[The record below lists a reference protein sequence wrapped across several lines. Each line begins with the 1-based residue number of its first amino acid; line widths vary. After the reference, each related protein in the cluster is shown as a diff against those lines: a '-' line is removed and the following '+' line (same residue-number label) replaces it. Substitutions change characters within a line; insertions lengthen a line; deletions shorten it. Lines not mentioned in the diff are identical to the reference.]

1 MVGNTAQKS
10 QRRDITMENN
20 RSKLKDT
27 KLGEWFRNKAPQAL
41 DAIGDLV
48 PGGQAVKAI
57 GALIDATTTS
67 DEEREMA
74 HALLAQAEADD
85 RANARSREVAF
96 TQATGQRDW
105 MQTAVGI
112 VGMIA
117 FLLMIWWATQGV
129 EEREVYFHL
138 LGVVEGVAVTIY
150 GYYYGASQKD

>member
-1 MVGNTAQKS
+1 
-10 QRRDITMENN
+10 
-20 RSKLKDT
+20 
-27 KLGEWFRNKAPQAL
+27 
-41 DAIGDLV
+41 
-48 PGGQAVKAI
+48 
-57 GALIDATTTS
+57 
-67 DEEREMA
+67 
-74 HALLAQAEADD
+74 
-85 RANARSREVAF
+85 
-96 TQATGQRDW
+96 

>member
-1 MVGNTAQKS
+1 M
-10 QRRDITMENN
+10 DNN
-20 RSKLKDT
+20 RGKLKDT
-27 KLGEWFRNKAPQAL
+27 KLGDWFRNKAPQTL

-67 DEEREMA
+67 DEERQTA

-85 RANARSREVAF
+85 RASARSREVAF
-96 TQATGQRDW
+96 TQSTGKRDW

-112 VGMIA
+112 VGMVA
-117 FLLMIWWATQGV
+117 FIMMIWWATQGV

-150 GYYYGASQKD
+150 GYYYGASKAD

>member
-1 MVGNTAQKS
+1 M
-10 QRRDITMENN
+10 DNN
-20 RSKLKDT
+20 RGKLKLKDT
-27 KLGEWFRNKAPQAL
+27 KLGEWFRNKAPQTL

-74 HALLAQAEADD
+74 HALLAHAEAED

-96 TQATGQRDW
+96 TQATGKRDW

>member
-1 MVGNTAQKS
+1 MSEK
-10 QRRDITMENN
+10 R
-20 RSKLKDT
+20 KLKDT
-27 KLGEWFRNKAPQAL
+27 KLGDWFRNKAPQHL

-67 DEEREMA
+67 DAEKAEAM
-74 HALLAQAEADD
+74 ALLAQAEAED
-85 RANARSREVAF
+85 RANARTREIDFVK
-96 TQATGQRDW
+96 ATGGRDW
-105 MQTAVGI
+105 MQTAVGV
-112 VGMIA
+112 VGMVA

-150 GYYYGASQKD
+150 GYYYGSSKKD